1 MDAQTTHVAQ
11 YDRIGALYQRF
22 KETAALPIPE
32 RDLFVSMLGD
42 PHGLEVIDLACG
54 YGRYTRLV
62 RELGARS
69 AVGVDVSQ
77 AMVDQA
83 RSQTPPDLDGVKFVR
98 HDVTTLPEIGRF
110 DVAAAVWLFN
120 YADSEDELT
129 AMLAGAR
136 RNLGPG
142 GRLVAITVHPDF
154 VPGRTDWEP
163 YGLRTDQNVEHQRR
177 HRMNAELL
185 TPDGAIP
192 IEISRWDADVYT
204 EAARAAGFTGCRWIL
219 PLIPPHELDKRG
231 ADFWHAYLDNP
242 FVAGF
247 CARANSP
254 SMK

>member
-1 MDAQTTHVAQ
+1 MSTQPADIAQ

-42 PHGLEVIDLACG
+42 PHGLDVIDLACG

-62 RELGARS
+62 RELGARR
-69 AVGVDVSQ
+69 AVGVDISA
-77 AMVDQA
+77 AMVDLA
-83 RSQTPPDLDGVKFVR
+83 RAQTPTGAEDVTFVC
-98 HDVTTLPEIGRF
+98 HDVTTVPQLGSF
-110 DVAAAVWLFN
+110 DVATAVWLFN
-120 YADSEDELT
+120 YADSEDELS

-136 RNLGPG
+136 RNLAAG

-163 YGLRTDQNVEHQRR
+163 YGLRTDHNVEEPRR
-177 HRMNAELL
+177 HRMHAELL

-204 EAARAAGFTGCRWIL
+204 EAAGAAGFTGCRWIL
-219 PLIPPHELDKRG
+219 PLIPPDELDRRG

-247 CARANSP
+247 HARANGP
-254 SMK
+254 S